1 MSFRTATRLSAAI
14 CFLFAAF
21 VFIEPAFAQN
31 TPKLTITVTPQG
43 AAAKDKM
50 IPVAA
55 TVSVNVT
62 IKNEGTE
69 PVSGV
74 VVVAK
79 LNGVKLIPDAS
90 WKEDGDGARFEIAS
104 LKANEEITRPLNLRV
119 EMAPLPPGKLAEV
132 NVETKAADTTVTAS
146 AKFPVGDCVSAFQS
160 DLTRLRLGPLAEVW
174 PTADDMRKADT
185 TLPRTRYFPIRPRRG
200 DIAILDRLAA
210 GYQARML
217 ANYEFL
223 QQGTRYTARRWSDE
237 LNAFTGQE
245 PIPGL
250 CAVNEQMID
259 GIRKTI
265 SYVTARI
272 DPPIKAYARGI
283 ELLRKQFNADA
294 NDDLAKIALR
304 VAQSAGAKFDNPPA
318 ATLEI
323 LASAKEQLKDAKLTP
338 EQLDDLS
345 LLESAAWVEAQAL
358 RSKKLNDLIE
368 GTINGIGEAHKKNCT
383 CAF

>member
-1 MSFRTATRLSAAI
+1 MSFRTAMRVRAAI
-14 CFLFAAF
+14 CFLFAGF
-21 VFIEPAFAQN
+21 FFLQPVYAQN
-31 TPKLTITVTPQG
+31 APKLIVTVTPQG
-43 AAAKDKM
+43 AAANDKM

-62 IKNEGTE
+62 IRNDGTE
-69 PVSGV
+69 PLSNIA
-74 VVVAK
+74 VVAK
-79 LNGVKLIPDAS
+79 LHGVKLSPDAS
-90 WKEDGDGARFEIAS
+90 WKEDGDDARFEIAS

-132 NVETKAADTTVTAS
+132 NVEAKAADTTVTAA

-160 DLTRLRLGPLAEVW
+160 DLTRLRIGPLAEVW
-174 PTADDMRKADT
+174 PTADEMRKPDT
-185 TLPRTRYFPIRPRRG
+185 SLSRVRYFPIRPRRG
-200 DIAILDRLAA
+200 DLAILDRLAA
-210 GYQARML
+210 GYQARLL

-223 QQGTRYTARRWSDE
+223 QQGTRYTARRWFDE

-250 CAVNEQMID
+250 CAVNDQMLD

-272 DPPIKAYARGI
+272 EPPIKAYARGI

-294 NDDLAKIALR
+294 NDDLTKIALR
-304 VAQSAGAKFDNPPA
+304 VAQGAGAKFDNPPA
-318 ATLEI
+318 TAFEI
-323 LASAKEQLKDAKLTP
+323 LASAKEQFKDAKLTP

-345 LLESAAWVEAQAL
+345 LIESAAWVEAQAA
-358 RSKKLNDLIE
+358 RSKKLYDLIE
-368 GTINGIGEAHKKNCT
+368 GTINGIGDAHKKNCT

>member
-1 MSFRTATRLSAAI
+1 MSFRTAMRVRAAL
-14 CFLFAAF
+14 CFLFAVS
-21 VFIEPAFAQN
+21 VFIEPAHSQN
-31 TPKLTITVTPQG
+31 TPKLTVTVTPQG

-55 TVSVNVT
+55 AVSVTVT
-62 IKNEGTE
+62 IKNDGPE
-69 PVSGV
+69 PLSGIIA
-74 VVVAK
+74 VAK
-79 LNGVKLIPDAS
+79 LNGVKLSPDAS
-90 WKEDGDGARFEIAS
+90 WKEDGDNARFEIAS

-132 NVETKAADTTVTAS
+132 SVEAKASDTSVAAS

-174 PTADDMRKADT
+174 PTADDMRKPDT
-185 TLPRTRYFPIRPRRG
+185 TLPRTRYFPVRPRKG
-200 DIAILDRLAA
+200 DLAVLDRLAA

-250 CAVNEQMID
+250 CAVNEQMIE

-272 DPPIKAYARGI
+272 EPPIKAYARGI
-283 ELLRKQFNADA
+283 ELLRKQFNAGDS
-294 NDDLAKIALR
+294 DDLTKIALG
-304 VAQSAGAKFDNPPA
+304 VAQGAGAKFDNPPA
-318 ATLEI
+318 TAFEV
-323 LASAKEQLKDAKLTP
+323 LAGAKEQLKDAKLTP

-345 LLESAAWVEAQAL
+345 LIESAAWVEAQAL
-358 RSKKLNDLIE
+358 RSKKLSDLIE